1 MIRIIVTGLW
11 ICLVTALSSYAATL
25 WKTDTAPEA
34 EVDKLFGG
42 LESVKTSM
50 ISVPVV
56 SSGAV
61 DGYVL
66 AQFVFTMKSDVLKKM
81 SVKPDVFLL
90 DAAFRTIY
98 SSDAA
103 SLRGAKKQDLQALTS
118 AVKTR
123 VNERFGQQFVEDV
136 LIERFAFVPKSE
148 TRSGA
153 ELMKQAPDFT
163 PPR

>member
-1 MIRIIVTGLW
+1 MIRLIVTGIW

-25 WKTDTAPEA
+25 WKTETQPE
-34 EVDKLFGG
+34 EVVDNLFGG
-42 LESVKTSM
+42 LQSVKTSM

-56 SSGAV
+56 SGGAV

-66 AQFVFTMKSDVLKKM
+66 AQFTFTMKADVLKKM

-98 SSDAA
+98 GSEAA
-103 SLRGAKKQDLQALTS
+103 ALRGSKKQDLQTLTS

-136 LIERFAFVPKSE
+136 LIERFTFIPKSE
-148 TRSGA
+148 TRNGA
-153 ELMKQAPDFT
+153 ELMKMTPDLAP
-163 PPR
+163 R